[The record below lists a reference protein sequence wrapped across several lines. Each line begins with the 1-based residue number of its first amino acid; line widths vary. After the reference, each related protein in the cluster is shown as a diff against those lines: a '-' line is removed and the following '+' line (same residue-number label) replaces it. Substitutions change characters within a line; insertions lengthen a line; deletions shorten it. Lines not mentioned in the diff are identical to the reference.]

1 MRQKL
6 LAFLL
11 DQLSGQVQPRTAWYV
26 ALYAGWHSTLNEYS
40 FVVCLVAIFIGLD
53 YSKEKLNDPSYLFNG
68 SKAEKSKRI
77 LLSNIVLVVFWILF
91 TARREFQYY
100 LDLEGMRGIY
110 INSLLEA
117 SMYFLLVGVIPLFTS
132 KAKRKRDRS
141 SIDSR

>member
-1 MRQKL
+1 MRQEL

-11 DQLSGQVQPRTAWYV
+11 DQLSGQVQPRTTRYA
-26 ALYAGWHSTLNEYS
+26 ALNAGWHSTLNEYS

-53 YSKEKLNDPSYLFNG
+53 YAKEKLNDQNYLFNG

-77 LLSNIVLVVFWILF
+77 LLSNIVLIIFWILF

-100 LDLEGMRGIY
+100 LDLEGIRGIY

-117 SMYFLLVGVIPLFTS
+117 SMYFLLVGVIPLFTG